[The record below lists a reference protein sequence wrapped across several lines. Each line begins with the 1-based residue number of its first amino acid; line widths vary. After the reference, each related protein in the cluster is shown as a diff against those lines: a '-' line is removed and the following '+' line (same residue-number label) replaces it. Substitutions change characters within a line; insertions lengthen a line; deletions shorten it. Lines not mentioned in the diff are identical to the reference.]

1 MKSLIPMGCI
11 LQHLKN
17 FTHVYHFETSKPLK
31 KQRKNKEK
39 EKTRKNK
46 NRCDQK

>member
-17 FTHVYHFETSKPLK
+17 FTHVYHFETSKPLNFK
-31 KQRKNKEK
+31 NVHKENQRQKQE
-39 EKTRKNK
+39 
-46 NRCDQK
+46 QM